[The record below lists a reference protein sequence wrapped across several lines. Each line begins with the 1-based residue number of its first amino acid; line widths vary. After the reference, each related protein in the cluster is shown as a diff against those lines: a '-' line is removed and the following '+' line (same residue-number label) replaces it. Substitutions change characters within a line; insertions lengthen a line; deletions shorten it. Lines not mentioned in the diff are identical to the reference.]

1 LLDSEECRGLV
12 TDDHLV
18 FDARRENCHLEP
30 TKNETNW
37 FIYDATVSNSEST
50 SIISRNAGIV
60 SQRKK
65 LCKLIQFQ
73 KEIDFSCAID
83 TRLTVD
89 VGINVNVD
97 FILVDIEQ
105 DIGAFDVE
113 MAVYNSSDFAIPVE

>member
-1 LLDSEECRGLV
+1 MFESELE
-12 TDDHLV
+12 
-18 FDARRENCHLEP
+18 ARAGCP
-30 TKNETNW
+30 TPGCPTTT
-37 FIYDATVSNSEST
+37 DATVSNSEST

-113 MAVYNSSDFAIPVE
+113 MTVYN